1 MYIARFWFTKERF
14 LYISFLMAIETQRL
28 DTERLIGLKRVTYSG
43 ARSVIDAL
51 PYEMRDGLNVE
62 TAKNQASGQESS
74 D

>member
-1 MYIARFWFTKERF
+1 
-14 LYISFLMAIETQRL
+14 MAIETQRL